1 MSFWSKSAS
10 VRSHQ
15 HQRISR
21 ASNTSPPFPKQQ
33 VYFQT
38 KNLNF
43 DIVNPMVC
51 YFFPGNDTRPTHS
64 LLWPNNGIF
73 FPAVFFPRTH
83 SLLWQVAVFFFPR
96 CIFFQPYFHN
106 FNVFHLTSDGEI
118 VTVLSSVKISHST
131 HSSLYES
138 SCILFWRN
146 FLSILVK
153 LKNNFVCLHLI
164 FSFWKNKAVLLLF

>member
-1 MSFWSKSAS
+1 MLVPTFLPIFFNFITYLSTYYKLGLYWRPTHQRLAPLVLPCVGLSQDLERRNMSFWSKSAS

-73 FPAVFFPRTH
+73 FPAVFFSPH
-83 SLLWQVAVFFFPR
+83 SLTSLANSGIFFFQGVFF
-96 CIFFQPYFHN
+96 
-106 FNVFHLTSDGEI
+106 
-118 VTVLSSVKISHST
+118 
-131 HSSLYES
+131 SSLIFM
-138 SCILFWRN
+138 ILMYF
-146 FLSILVK
+146 I
-153 LKNNFVCLHLI
+153 
-164 FSFWKNKAVLLLF
+164 